1 MNTPPPLDNW
11 MALLQQWSQQLLHA
25 STLAFV
31 GLVVGI
37 GQLLQSRER
46 LQARV
51 VIGRALTAG
60 ALGMAAGAVLAW
72 LPDLPW
78 VAQAGMAAALASLGT
93 SGLERVFSRVV
104 GGGSKA

>member
-1 MNTPPPLDNW
+1 MNGPSGIPDWWQL
-11 MALLQQWSQQLLHA
+11 MQQWAQQLLHA

-37 GQLLQSRER
+37 GKLLQSREI
-46 LQARV
+46 LHWRV
-51 VIGRALTAG
+51 VVGRALTAG
-60 ALGMAAGAVLAW
+60 ALGMAAGTVLAW
-72 LPDLPW
+72 WPDLPW

-104 GGGSKA
+104 GGKQ